1 MVNEISGTEIKCTVI
16 YGGLLG
22 NHKGINLPGVKVSAP
37 SLTEKDK
44 EDAKLALELG
54 VDFLALSFV
63 RSASDI
69 YDLKKLRFASSTLDW
84 YSCQSLSKNWL
95 NIIVQYLL

>member
-54 VDFLALSFV
+54 VDFWF
-63 RSASDI
+63 
-69 YDLKKLRFASSTLDW
+69 DW
-84 YSCQSLSKNWL
+84 GGGVLGNNAKQFR
-95 NIIVQYLL
+95 